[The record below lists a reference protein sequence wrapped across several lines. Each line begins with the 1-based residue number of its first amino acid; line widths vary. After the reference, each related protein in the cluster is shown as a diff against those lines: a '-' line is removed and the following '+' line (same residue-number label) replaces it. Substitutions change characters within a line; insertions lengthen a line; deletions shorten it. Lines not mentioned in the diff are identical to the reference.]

1 MFMTSAGVGV
11 SSDEPA
17 EFTLGAAADGD
28 ETGADAEFGK
38 GRTAL
43 TLGALFG
50 SSEGEL
56 IALPQPKSSAAL
68 TKTRP
73 VDAERD
79 LMLS

>member
-11 SSDEPA
+11 SSDEVA
-17 EFTLGAAADGD
+17 EFTLDAAAGA
-28 ETGADAEFGK
+28 EVTGAEFEK
-38 GRTAL
+38 GCTAL
-43 TLGALFG
+43 TLGALLG

-68 TKTRP
+68 TNTRP
-73 VDAERD
+73 LDTERD